1 MFRSL
6 RNRLIFSHI
15 LPSLVIIPLMGIAM
29 LYLLETHILLPQ
41 IYANLSKDATLIAE
55 VARAVPEIWQSTT
68 SAQIFVQGA
77 DPYLGGRL
85 TLIDPYGQ
93 VLASSDQANLALT
106 GQVIELPDLKT
117 IRRGEVVQL
126 QNGPLAEV
134 FAPVVANDGQYLGV
148 VRLTTRLLTVSE
160 EVYQLR
166 YLLMG
171 VLLLAILAGIM
182 LGSYLAVSISRPVRR
197 VTEAIHTLAMGD
209 FRTRLPETGTE
220 ETRTLAEAVN
230 TLVER
235 LHGMEQSRRQLLAN
249 LVHELGRPLGAL
261 RSAIRAL
268 QKGADRDPELGEDLL
283 NGMDAEADRLQR
295 LLNDLAGLYDQVLGS
310 LELNR
315 QRIDLQ
321 EWMPT
326 VIVPWESA
334 AEEKGLNWQAQ
345 IPDDLPDLLADPD
358 RLAQAIGNLYSNA
371 VKFTPKGG
379 EVIVSAGVE
388 VDQLWIQVSD
398 TGPGIPPQDQERI
411 FQPFYRGNQERR
423 IVQGMGLGLT
433 IARDIVHAHGG
444 QIQVGS
450 EPGSGA
456 KFIIYLPL

>member
-388 VDQLWIQVSD
+388 GDQLWIQVSD